1 MQWFHR
7 LSPASKIVVLF
18 ASLNVALVLLFTL
31 TVAPFSNPGARLPL
45 LDPLQA
51 SVRVGLAVLVVLAVL
66 RVVDLVRPSWRS
78 VGVSASV
85 LTVAT
90 ALLTFHYTP
99 ILALAYLP
107 LVLRVRWTLPKTIL
121 ACALGLTVL
130 LPVSFR
136 ARGMDWWGIGRRDVL
151 DVLTLT
157 LAVGALG
164 AYLLLTFELALREAR
179 ARQEITASH
188 REVSRLRDLAVDRA
202 SRDERAR
209 MARELHDTL
218 GHHLT
223 AQWFDLQLLK
233 EDPRLGEAL
242 DRALQRN
249 ADAIADLRRAV
260 HALRESSADENVTRA
275 LSRLVAVWAPAAN
288 VELALDDVSDAL
300 DEEGRVTVYR
310 AAQEALTNALKHAP
324 SERVTLTLKRDG
336 NAVRFEARNARGAP
350 PSREGQ
356 GVRGLRE
363 RANSLGGD
371 AGLAYHDGQ
380 VRLWMIL
387 PTPSNKTS

>member
-18 ASLNVALVLLFTL
+18 ASMNVALVLLFTL
-31 TVAPFSNPGARLPL
+31 TVPPFTNLGARLPI
-45 LDPLQA
+45 LDPLA
-51 SVRVGLAVLVVLAVL
+51 AAVRVGLAVLVVLSVL
-66 RVVDLVRPSWRS
+66 RVVDLVRPTWRS
-78 VGVSASV
+78 VGVSATV
-85 LTVAT
+85 LTLAT
-90 ALLTFHYTP
+90 ALLTFFYTP

-107 LVLRVRWTLPKTIL
+107 LVLRVRWTLPTTIL
-121 ACALGLTVL
+121 ACGVGLLLL
-130 LPVSFR
+130 LPISFQV
-136 ARGMDWWGIGRRDVL
+136 RGMGWWGIGRRGLL

-188 REVSRLRDLAVDRA
+188 REVSRLRDLAVSRA

-223 AQWFDLQLLK
+223 AQRFDLQLLK
-233 EDPRLGEAL
+233 EDPRLLDAL

-249 ADAIADLRRAV
+249 ADAIADVRRAV
-260 HALRESSADENVTRA
+260 LALRDGADENVERA
-275 LSRLVAVWAPAAN
+275 IARLVDVWAPGARVSLHVA
-288 VELALDDVSDAL
+288 DVSGDL
-300 DEEGRVTVYR
+300 CDEGRLAVYR

-324 SERVTLTLKRDG
+324 GEAVTLTLKRDG
-336 NAVRFEARNARGAP
+336 DEVRFEARNARESAP
-350 PSREGQ
+350 TREGQ

-363 RANSLGGD
+363 RARSLGGD

-380 VRLWMIL
+380 VRLWMTL
-387 PTPSNKTS
+387 PTSPNPTA